1 MDIIAPM
8 LVGLG
13 FFVLIGWVTY
23 VIVDGRRRRERLKVF
38 TEFHG
43 KLMDRMASAAEFGD
57 FLQSAGG
64 QRFLATLSTER
75 GGPKAAIMRSV
86 HTGTI
91 MLALG
96 IGLLTVS
103 RASFFDTSS
112 EASAFVTFFAVV
124 VVALA
129 IGYLVSAVVSW
140 WLGRSLG
147 VMDEEWA
154 PTRDSQS
161 R

>member
-1 MDIIAPM
+1 MEIIAPM

-38 TEFHG
+38 TEFHS
-43 KLMDRMASAAEFGD
+43 KLMDRMGSAAEFGD

-75 GGPKAAIMRSV
+75 GGPKAAILRSV

-96 IGLLTVS
+96 IGLLTIR
-103 RASFFDTSS
+103 RASFFSI
-112 EASAFVTFFAVV
+112 EASGFVTFFAVV

-129 IGYLVSAVVSW
+129 IGFLVSAAVSW

-154 PTRDSQS
+154 PTREAGS